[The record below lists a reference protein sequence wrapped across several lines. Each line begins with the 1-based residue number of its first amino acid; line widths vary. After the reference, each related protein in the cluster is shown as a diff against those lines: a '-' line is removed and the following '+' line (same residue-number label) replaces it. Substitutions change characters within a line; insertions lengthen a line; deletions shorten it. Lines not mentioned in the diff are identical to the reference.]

1 MDQHLPP
8 PVPIAPAKATYR
20 VTNWPDYNR
29 ALVSRGTVTLW
40 LHEAVLRDWRATGGK
55 GKRYSDTAI
64 LCALSLRALSLR
76 AIFKLP
82 LRQAEGLLRSFK
94 AMLGLT
100 IPVPHYA
107 TLSRR
112 AADLAVPE
120 LARGPRDGLLHLA
133 IDSTGLKLFGEG
145 EWKMRQ
151 HGKGKRRVWRK
162 LHLVVDTQ
170 TGHIL
175 AHALTGSEC
184 HDAPQLPSL
193 LEKVEGQIE
202 VVTADKGYDSFACH
216 RAILSRKARPVIPP
230 RAGAAIAPDH
240 KAKDPPN
247 TRGDAVRRICEIG
260 ARAWKAETGYHRRS
274 LAETAMARYKAIVG
288 PNLKSRNRDTQIT
301 EAAIAIRCINT
312 FTAIGMPKA
321 VKTA

>member
-1 MDQHLPP
+1 MDHHLPP
-8 PVPIAPAKATYR
+8 PAPKAPAKATYR

-29 ALVSRGTVTLW
+29 ALVSRGSVTLW
-40 LHEAVLRDWRATGGK
+40 LHEAVLRDWRANGGK

-64 LCALSLRALSLR
+64 LCALSLRA
-76 AIFKLP
+76 IFKLP
-82 LRQAEGLLRSFK
+82 LRQTEGLLRSFK

-112 AADLAVPE
+112 AAVLAVPQLE
-120 LARGPRDGLLHLA
+120 RGPQNGPLHLA

-162 LHLVVDTQ
+162 LHLVVDTR
-170 TGHIL
+170 TGEIL
-175 AHALTGSEC
+175 AHALTGSDH
-184 HDAPQLPSL
+184 HDAPELPGL
-193 LEKVEGQIE
+193 LDKIEGQLE
-202 VVTADKGYDSFACH
+202 VVTADKGYDSFANH
-216 RAILSRKARPVIPP
+216 RAILARGARPVIPP

-240 KAKDPPN
+240 KAKHPPS
-247 TRGDAVRRICEIG
+247 TRGDAVRRICEVG
-260 ARAWKAETGYHRRS
+260 AAAWKVETGYHRRS
-274 LAETAMARYKAIVG
+274 LAETAMARYKTIIS

-312 FTAIGMPKA
+312 FTALGMPKA
-321 VKTA
+321 VKIA